1 MQIAYAA
8 NRLHL
13 LSGRFGPR
21 PRSSV
26 SLPFRQLDQFPP
38 ENLQRRLIE
47 LSSEMP
53 HVHVRQSRL
62 ASPGC
67 LALCINDGVAAG
79 PVESFIDGHEFCH
92 VHALPEGCIHTVLP
106 PSTIEVVVALGWAE
120 RHPVHRLGLM
130 ETLVMIYAPRD
141 EAELD
146 VVISLMECARQFAI
160 GAPSGVAVALS
171 LA

>member
-13 LSGRFGPR
+13 LSARLGPR

-38 ENLQRRLIE
+38 EKIQRRLIE

-53 HVHVRQSRL
+53 HVHARQSRV

-67 LALCINDGVAAG
+67 LALCINDGMAAG
-79 PVESFIDGHEFCH
+79 PLEAFLDGHEFCH
-92 VHALPEGCIHTVLP
+92 LHALPEGCIHAILP

-141 EAELD
+141 EAELG
-146 VVISLMECARQFAI
+146 VVVTLIECARQFAI
-160 GAPSGVAVALS
+160 GALAGVAVVLS
-171 LA
+171 VA